1 MQKKKKKRNYKQ
13 RSSRQFSSPV
23 KEWKKKKSGFFAREV
38 RQEVR
43 PEIVL
48 FPVNGESWNVC
59 WLILA

>member
-1 MQKKKKKRNYKQ
+1 MQKKEIINKGLQGNLVVLSRNG
-13 RSSRQFSSPV
+13 
-23 KEWKKKKSGFFAREV
+23 KKKSGFFAREV

-48 FPVNGESWNVC
+48 LPANGESWNVC